1 MASIRKRGESYEVR
15 IFRQNGNEPTKL
27 TKTFKKHADA
37 LAWAHATE
45 AKLDKGERVNT
56 KAAHFMFSR
65 ACDVF
70 AAHYRPKGATKDG
83 ELSKREAQL
92 VAGVRA
98 FLCGENLKYDK
109 SVASITRET
118 LQGFIDALLK
128 APISEPANVKKRSIY
143 YDCGRART
151 YAPSTV
157 RHHFFQVKKILQ
169 WHSRREKYPLD
180 PDLFAGLHIPSA
192 WAGKRERRMEA
203 GEREAIENAARTG
216 RKLGAEWL
224 LLMRFALTTGARAQE
239 IIKARWEHISLP
251 RKTWDI
257 PPENVKTST
266 FRQVPLPREAAA
278 VLEELKALDKRTQA
292 ERDADPRPFHFW
304 ADTSTLSKG
313 WRRLCVRAK
322 VKGLTFH
329 DLRHE
334 AICQLFEY
342 TTLTDAEIM
351 SISGHTNIS
360 TLRGYMKLRPNLLA
374 DKIDAGL
381 SRARAASNPPATPQ

>member
-1 MASIRKRGESYEVR
+1 MANIRKRGESYQVR
-15 IFRQNGNEPTKL
+15 IFRQNENETTQLSKS
-27 TKTFKKHADA
+27 FKKHADA
-37 LAWAHATE
+37 LVWARQIE
-45 AKLDKGERVNT
+45 GKLDRGERVSA
-56 KAAHFMFSR
+56 KAQQFMFSA
-65 ACDVF
+65 ACDEF
-70 AAHYRPKGATKDG
+70 AARYRPRGAAEDG
-83 ELSKREAQL
+83 ALSARESQL
-92 VAGVRA
+92 VAAVRG
-98 FLCGENLKYDK
+98 FLCGDQLQRDRTI
-109 SVASITRET
+109 ASITRAT
-118 LQGFIDALLK
+118 LQDFIDK
-128 APISEPANVKKRSIY
+128 MGKTRFDDPGKPRKGSIY
-143 YDCGRART
+143 YDGGRART

-157 RHHFFQVKKILQ
+157 RHHYFQIKKILQ
-169 WHSRREKYPLD
+169 WHSRAEQYPLD
-180 PDLFAGLHIPSA
+180 PDLFEGLHIPSA
-192 WAGKRERRMEA
+192 WAGKRERRMEE

-224 LLMRFALTTGARAQE
+224 LLMRFALATGARAQE
-239 IIKARWEHISLP
+239 MIKAKWSDISLP

-278 VLEELKALDKRTQA
+278 VLEELKARDERTKA
-292 ERDADPRPFHFW
+292 EREADPRPFHFW

-334 AICQLFEY
+334 GICQLFEY

-351 SISGHTNIS
+351 SITGHTNIS

-374 DKIDAGL
+374 DKIDAGFD
-381 SRARAASNPPATPQ
+381 RRKAAK